1 MRLRHWALQRE
12 RSVRPVIVVVAHEL
26 TEHRTEMSLVDHDYV
41 IETLCADCLNEPS
54 RDRIGLWRPRRRPH
68 ACDSEV
74 AGSRIEV
81 AAVDAVPV
89 VDEMDGLATSSSRF
103 QKLLPDPGRR
113 RTGRDVEMDDLT
125 ALRSIGLTICDT
137 R

>member
-1 MRLRHWALQRE
+1 MSSSAMKRHD
-12 RSVRPVIVVVAHEL
+12 
-26 TEHRTEMSLVDHDYV
+26 RTF
-41 IETLCADCLNEPS
+41 ETPQ
-54 RDRIGLWRPRRRPH
+54 
-68 ACDSEV
+68 
-74 AGSRIEV
+74 AGPRIEV